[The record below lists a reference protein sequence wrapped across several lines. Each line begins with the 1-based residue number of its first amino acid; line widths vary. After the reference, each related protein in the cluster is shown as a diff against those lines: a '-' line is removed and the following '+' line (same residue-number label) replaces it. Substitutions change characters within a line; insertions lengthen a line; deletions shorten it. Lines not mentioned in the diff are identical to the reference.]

1 MPATGSGAAVEVCV
15 SDQRSPA
22 PAPKPTPQKKGK
34 FLKALTSTGSVTLA
48 AKRAGL
54 SVEVLDGLRESDT
67 DFAERWRQAEALAI
81 IALEMEARRR
91 AVEGVEE
98 PVFYQGQKIGV
109 VRRYSDSLLSLLLRG
124 NRPEKFR
131 ERAGDGD
138 SGGMPIV
145 VKIQNFDDRN

>member
-67 DFAERWRQAEALAI
+67 DFAERWRQAEALAT

-124 NRPEKFR
+124 SRPGKFR
-131 ERAGDGD
+131 ECAGDGD

>member
-1 MPATGSGAAVEVCV
+1 M

-22 PAPKPTPQKKGK
+22 PAPKLTPQKIGK
-34 FLKALTSTGSVTLA
+34 FLKALSSTGSVALA

-54 SVEVLDGLRESDT
+54 SVEALHGQRESDS
-67 DFAERWRQAEALAI
+67 DFAERWRQAEALAT

-91 AVEGVEE
+91 AVDGVEE

-109 VRRYSDSLLSLLLRG
+109 VRRYSDALLSLLLRG
-124 NRPEKFR
+124 SRPEKFR
-131 ERAGDGD
+131 ERGGDGD